1 MIKKDRTTIN
11 IEKETRKILKECQE
25 YPRETY
31 NETIKKL
38 IKKIKAK
45 KGLQ

>member
-1 MIKKDRTTIN
+1 MKRDRTTIN

-31 NETIKKL
+31 DYTIKKL
-38 IKKIKAK
+38 AKKIKAK

>member
-11 IEKETRKILKECQE
+11 IEKETRKMLKECQE

-31 NETIKKL
+31 DYTLKKL
-38 IKKIKAK
+38 IKKIKEK
-45 KGLQ
+45 KGLK